1 MAAVTRIHKEFEGK
15 YRDGQFLRFDATAGV
30 FMFGDEFTVYGREED
45 NGTELDIRGVIE
57 KLKASLAFM
66 LAVEGDK

>member
-1 MAAVTRIHKEFEGK
+1 
-15 YRDGQFLRFDATAGV
+15 
-30 FMFGDEFTVYGREED
+30 MFGDEFGVYGREED

-66 LAVEGDK
+66 LAVEGR